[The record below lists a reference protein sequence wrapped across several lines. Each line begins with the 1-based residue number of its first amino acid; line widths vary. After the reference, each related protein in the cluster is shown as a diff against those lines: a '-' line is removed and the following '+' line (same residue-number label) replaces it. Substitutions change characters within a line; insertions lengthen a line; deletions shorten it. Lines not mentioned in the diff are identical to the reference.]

1 MFTSK
6 GLNKKRNRIHEKSL
20 RLVLNDHQSTLDE
33 VLDTLNEKTVHQ
45 QYINSLMTEEYKFLN
60 GYSPDIM
67 NEVFYLRQ
75 NTYNLRNFH
84 AFATDV
90 PRNNCMLNSVANRA
104 NQLRET
110 LTFDLK
116 ISCSLE
122 LFKKGLKNWRCTRC
136 PCQICS
142 EFIVDFGYI

>member
-90 PRNNCMLNSVANRA
+90 PRNNCMLNSVVYMA
-104 NQLRET
+104 NQLWKT
-110 LTFDLK
+110 VSFHLK

-122 LFKKGLKNWRCTRC
+122 LFKKGLKNWRYTRC

-142 EFIVDFGYI
+142 EFIVDFG